1 MKKLLS
7 IMFIAIVAMVA
18 FCSCSKEDDGET
30 LKTLDDLTLF
40 AGQEISLPQEGSW
53 TSDNEFVTSISSSRI
68 KAIHCGTANI
78 KLQQGREILTC
89 KVEVVPRFSV
99 YEEPILEWG
108 KTPSEIQ
115 KKEKG
120 IFQNSYFDKNTGYKN
135 FLFKRNGRIESLA
148 AYSFKNDELVM
159 VSILLDTF
167 DALNVPEMIK
177 ERYEF
182 AGVKDGTTLY
192 AHMTPIDGGKGLKVD
207 YSAAIIIGK
216 DNVFISYM
224 KS

>member
-1 MKKLLS
+1 
-7 IMFIAIVAMVA
+7 MFVAVVAMIA
-18 FCSCSKEDDGET
+18 FSACSKEEDGET

-40 AGQEISLPQEGSW
+40 AGQEISLPQKGNW
-53 TSDNEFVTSISSSRI
+53 TSDNEFVTSISSSCI

-78 KLQQGREILTC
+78 RLQQGREILTC

-99 YEEPILEWG
+99 YEEPVLEWG

-120 IFQNSYFDKNTGYKN
+120 VFQNAYSDKNTGYKN
-135 FLFKRNGRIESLA
+135 FLFKRSGRVESLA
-148 AYSFKNDELVM
+148 VYSFKNDELVM
-159 VSILLDTF
+159 ASILLDTF

-182 AGVKDGTTLY
+182 ASIKDGTTLY
-192 AHMTPIDGGKGLKVD
+192 AHMTPTDGGKGLKVD
-207 YSAAIIIGK
+207 YGVSVIIGK
-216 DNVFISYM
+216 DNVFISYI